1 MLRQTHVP
9 VHVKLLESIVND
21 EASSAVNTAKADLA
35 PNSANEAL
43 KGVLFAVWS
52 CVLASFQIKRLR
64 VTNLGKKFARCS
76 LARLLARWTH
86 CVKKSQK
93 CVKCAHIVSRRR
105 HYSLA
110 KRIIRRWS
118 GAYFTYSAFL
128 KIRKCRSKRVFNRVC
143 RSIRLVHHWRI
154 WIFVSQRARHYA
166 LALVRSAPKNQRQQL
181 IRYWGS
187 VRFCKFPM
195 PSKQCRVDVAGV

>member
-1 MLRQTHVP
+1 MCAR
-9 VHVKLLESIVND
+9 IVSDQKTQSNQPREKVCKMFIGATTREVD
-21 EASSAVNTAKADLA
+21 TL
-35 PNSANEAL
+35 
-43 KGVLFAVWS
+43 
-52 CVLASFQIKRLR
+52 CQ
-64 VTNLGKKFARCS
+64 
-76 LARLLARWTH
+76 
-86 CVKKSQK
+86 KSQK